1 MAFDAYDRSLD
12 LLRLIAPLLKK
23 LATKDSELT
32 KQLRKAAQS
41 ITQNISEANR
51 RKGGDRPHLFSVAL
65 GSAAEVGSC
74 LDTALCF
81 DYLDERE
88 VAPAL
93 AMVDRVRAMTYRLS
107 R

>member
-12 LLRLIAPLLKK
+12 LLRLLAVVLKK
-23 LATKDSELT
+23 LATKDAELT
-32 KQLRKAAQS
+32 KQLRRAAQS

-51 RKGGDRPHLFSVAL
+51 RKGRDRPHLFSVAL

-74 LDTALCF
+74 LDIALCLG
-81 DYLDERE
+81 YVDELE
-88 VAPAL
+88 VAPAREL
-93 AMVDRVRAMTYRLS
+93 LDRVRAMTFRLS